1 MRTMY
6 QASPWKAAN
15 GPIFRSSAFGR
26 HTPER
31 LGDPSAYFSRDRFVP
46 TRQLGAPVL
55 GRALVLANERIVQ
68 APEPEEITLGQG
80 EREGIDIT
88 RPVCRCKFAHYGS
101 ELGQGCSAPTAGG
114 SGSAEFGASEATP
127 GSGPKLETI
136 LVAGAV
142 GVGVLLLL
150 GVL

>member
-15 GPIFRSSAFGR
+15 VPIFRSSALGR

-31 LGDPSAYFSRDRFVP
+31 LGDPSNFFSRENFIP
-46 TRQLGAPVL
+46 TRPLGAPVL
-55 GRALVLANERIVQ
+55 GRAIILANERIVR
-68 APEPEEITLGQG
+68 APELEDSTMGQG

-88 RPVCRCKFAHYGS
+88 RPVCRCKFAKHDAQ
-101 ELGQGCSAPTAGG
+101 LGQGCSTPTAGG
-114 SGSAEFGASEATP
+114 SGSAEFGASDAAP
-127 GSGPKLETI
+127 SQGPKMETI

-142 GVGVLLLL
+142 GVGILLLL

>member
-1 MRTMY
+1 MRTLY

-15 GPIFRSSAFGR
+15 GPVFRSSAFGR

-31 LGDPSAYFSRDRFVP
+31 LGDPSAYFSRDRFIP
-46 TRQLGAPVL
+46 TRQLGAPAL
-55 GRALVLANERIVQ
+55 GRTLVLPNERLVH
-68 APEPEEITLGQG
+68 APEVDEATMGQG
-80 EREGIDIT
+80 EREGVDVT
-88 RPVCRCKFAHYGS
+88 RPICRCHFAGDGS
-101 ELGQGCSAPTAGG
+101 QLGQACSAPTAGG
-114 SGSAEFGASEATP
+114 SGSAQFGAGEGAPSE
-127 GSGPKLETI
+127 GPKLETI

>member
-15 GPIFRSSAFGR
+15 VPIFRSSAFGR

-31 LGDPSAYFSRDRFVP
+31 LGDPSAFFSRESFVP
-46 TRQLGAPVL
+46 TRLIGAPVL
-55 GRALVLANERIVQ
+55 GRS
-68 APEPEEITLGQG
+68 LGEG

-88 RPVCRCKFAHYGS
+88 RPVCRCKFAKHEGQ
-101 ELGQGCSAPTAGG
+101 LGQGCSTPTAGG
-114 SGSAEFGASEATP
+114 SGSAEFGASDVTP
-127 GSGPKLETI
+127 SQGPKMETI

-142 GVGVLLLL
+142 GVGILLLL

>member
-15 GPIFRSSAFGR
+15 GPIFRSSAFIN

-31 LGDPSAYFSRDRFVP
+31 LGDPSAYFSRERFIP
-46 TRQLGAPVL
+46 TRQLGTPVL
-55 GRALVLANERIVQ
+55 GRALVLANERLVQ
-68 APEPEEITLGQG
+68 MPDVDEPLMGQG

-88 RPVCRCKFAHYGS
+88 RPVCRCKFAHNNT
-101 ELGQGCSAPTAGG
+101 ELGQACSQPTAGG
-114 SGSAEFGASEATP
+114 SGSASFGAGETPSSE
-127 GSGPKLETI
+127 GPKLETI
-136 LVAGAV
+136 LIAGAV
-142 GVGVLLLL
+142 GVGALLLL